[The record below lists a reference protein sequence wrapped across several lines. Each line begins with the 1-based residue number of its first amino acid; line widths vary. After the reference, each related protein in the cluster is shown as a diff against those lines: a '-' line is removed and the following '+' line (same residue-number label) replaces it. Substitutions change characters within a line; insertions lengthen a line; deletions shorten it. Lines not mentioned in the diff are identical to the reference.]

1 MKQKM
6 YIGPT
11 VPGLIRE
18 NVIFRDELPKAVSDR
33 MEKDKCFKRLIIPM
47 ADVMDAEK
55 QMEQEGSVLSV
66 AYETVKK
73 TL

>member
-33 MEKDKCFKRLIIPM
+33 MGKDKCFERLIIPM
-47 ADVMDAEK
+47 DDVMDAEK

>member
-18 NVIFRDELPKAVSDR
+18 NVIFRDELPKAVFDR
-33 MEKDKCFKRLIIPM
+33 MGKDKCFKRLIIPM
-47 ADVMDAEK
+47 DDVMDAEK